1 MGKVVFLGVEGSGK
15 TTLAMALT
23 KAFARHA
30 DEGWY
35 LRPEG
40 RGAYNFATIAPGDFA
55 TDGFPAQ
62 TSAAREMT
70 WKISRDDVDK
80 GGIQILDYPGEIY
93 RLAFLTA
100 EDEADPD
107 AFRARAEANAEELNL
122 LNRAIEEAE
131 SLYVLFN
138 LQDALDLRGDDANRS
153 AVWVTNECL
162 KRLKALPA
170 KPRVTLVFTQVD
182 RYQTDDDFLHSF
194 TPAELDLI
202 GHDHPDVDWM
212 MVSVLVPSDS
222 EFGIDAFV
230 RRVTGLGEF
239 GVPDGRPRQRAA
251 AGGALA
257 RLAAQRKSAAT
268 SAAPPVD
275 AATRAAPPADAATSA
290 APPAD
295 AATSAAPPAQD
306 TPMRERSRLSRPDD
320 EATHSRSSFLWLILI
335 TVVVFATA
343 NLVVLYFHGARG
355 ARALPRA
362 ATRAAPPADA
372 ATRAAPPADA
382 ATSAAPPAG
391 AATSAAPPAD
401 AATSAAPPA
410 DAATRAAP
418 PADAATSAAPPAQ
431 DTPMRERSRL
441 SRPDDAIATNVPPA
455 ITAQAALSNEMA
467 IALAAARAC
476 ATPQEAR
483 ETLSYAA
490 DALNSAEAVYERA
503 RVDDFLGWGAF
514 VRTREEKARNPPWT
528 AWLRRIDL
536 LGEKKAV
543 FMQQPATNAIAC
555 RTQALEGYRAAAARG
570 VSAAVDALARH
581 ANHENDKDVRRS
593 EKVPAVPPAPPAPPA
608 KSEVR

>member
-1 MGKVVFLGVEGSGK
+1 
-15 TTLAMALT
+15 MALT

-80 GGIQILDYPGEIY
+80 GDIQILDYPGEIY

-107 AFRARAEANAEELNL
+107 AFRARAEANAEELNV

-162 KRLKALPA
+162 K
-170 KPRVTLVFTQVD
+170 
-182 RYQTDDDFLHSF
+182 LHSF

-212 MVSVLVPSDS
+212 MVSVLVPPDS

-239 GVPDGRPRQRAA
+239 GVPDGRPCQRAA
-251 AGGALA
+251 TGGALA
-257 RLAAQRKSAAT
+257 RLAAQHKSVAT
-268 SAAPPVD
+268 SAVTPAIGVAGVPPATGTTGVSPVENTGTTGVPPV
-275 AATRAAPPADAATSA
+275 A
-290 APPAD
+290 
-295 AATSAAPPAQD
+295 PAQS
-306 TPMRERSRLSRPDD
+306 PRQ
-320 EATHSRSSFLWLILI
+320 SFLWLILI

-343 NLVVLYFHGARG
+343 NLVVLYFRSARG
-355 ARALPRA
+355 ARAL
-362 ATRAAPPADA
+362 
-372 ATRAAPPADA
+372 
-382 ATSAAPPAG
+382 SE
-391 AATSAAPPAD
+391 
-401 AATSAAPPA
+401 
-410 DAATRAAP
+410 
-418 PADAATSAAPPAQ
+418 AATSAAPPAQ
-431 DTPMRERSRL
+431 DAPTRERSRL
-441 SRPDDAIATNVPPA
+441 SRPDDAIATNVPPVV
-455 ITAQAALSNEMA
+455 TAQAALSNETA

-593 EKVPAVPPAPPAPPA
+593 EKVPAVPPAPSAPPA

>member
-107 AFRARAEANAEELNL
+107 AFRARAEANAEELNV

-162 KRLKALPA
+162 KHLKALPA

-268 SAAPPVD
+268 
-275 AATRAAPPADAATSA
+275 RAAPPADAATSA

-335 TVVVFATA
+335 TVIVFATA

-362 ATRAAPPADA
+362 ATSAAPPAD
-372 ATRAAPPADA
+372 
-382 ATSAAPPAG
+382 

-410 DAATRAAP
+410 DAAT
-418 PADAATSAAPPAQ
+418 SAAPPAQ
-431 DTPMRERSRL
+431 DTPMRERSRLSRPDDAIPSCPRGRTGREERSRL

-490 DALNSAEAVYERA
+490 DALDSAEALYERA
-503 RVDDFLGWGAF
+503 RVDDLLGWGAF
-514 VRTREEKARNPPWT
+514 VRTREEKARNPPWPM
-528 AWLRRIDL
+528 WLRRIDL

-543 FMQQPATNAIAC
+543 VMLYPSVSNLAHLAS

-570 VSAAVDALARH
+570 VPAAVDALARH
-581 ANHENDKDVRRS
+581 ASHENDKDVRRS
-593 EKVPAVPPAPPAPPA
+593 EKTPAVLSAPPVPPA
-608 KSEVR
+608 KSEVK

>member
-93 RLAFLTA
+93 RLAFLSA
-100 EDEADPD
+100 EDEPDPD
-107 AFRARAEANAEELNL
+107 AFRARAEANAEELTV

-182 RYQTDDDFLHSF
+182 RYQTDDDLLHSF

-212 MVSVLVPSDS
+212 MVSVLVPPDS

-257 RLAAQRKSAAT
+257 RLAAQQKSVAT
-268 SAAPPVD
+268 SAVTPAIGVAGVPPATGTTGNLPVEETAATGVPPVV
-275 AATRAAPPADAATSA
+275 T
-290 APPAD
+290 
-295 AATSAAPPAQD
+295 AQS
-306 TPMRERSRLSRPDD
+306 PRK
-320 EATHSRSSFLWLILI
+320 SFLWLILI

-355 ARALPRA
+355 ARALPEREKLQESPKLPNSESPSSESKDA
-362 ATRAAPPADA
+362 PLPPAEPPQQVQSGE
-372 ATRAAPPADA
+372 TPLPPAEPPQVQSGE
-382 ATSAAPPAG
+382 TPLPPAEKVDVHVEL
-391 AATSAAPPAD
+391 AA
-401 AATSAAPPA
+401 
-410 DAATRAAP
+410 
-418 PADAATSAAPPAQ
+418 
-431 DTPMRERSRL
+431 E
-441 SRPDDAIATNVPPA
+441 IA
-455 ITAQAALSNEMA
+455 AALA
-467 IALAAARAC
+467 RARAC

-483 ETLSYAA
+483 EALSYAA
-490 DALNSAEAVYERA
+490 DALNSAEAIYERA

-514 VRTREEKARNPPWT
+514 VRTREEKTRNPPWT
-528 AWLRRIDL
+528 TWLRRIDL

-543 FMQQPATNAIAC
+543 FMQRPATNAIAC
-555 RTQALEGYRAAAARG
+555 RTLALDGYRAAAARG

-581 ANHENDKDVRRS
+581 ATHENDKDVRRS
-593 EKVPAVPPAPPAPPA
+593 ENVPAVSLAPSAAPA
-608 KSEVR
+608 KSEVK

>member
-40 RGAYNFATIAPGDFA
+40 RGAYNFATIAPGDFV

-80 GGIQILDYPGEIY
+80 GDIQILDYPGEIY
-93 RLAFLTA
+93 RLAFLAA

-107 AFRARAEANAEELNL
+107 AFRARAEANAEELNV

-212 MVSVLVPSDS
+212 MVSVLMPPDS

-268 SAAPPVD
+268 SAVTSAIGV
-275 AATRAAPPADAATSA
+275 AGVPPATGTTGVSPVAT
-290 APPAD
+290 
-295 AATSAAPPAQD
+295 AQS
-306 TPMRERSRLSRPDD
+306 PR
-320 EATHSRSSFLWLILI
+320 HGFLWLILI

-355 ARALPRA
+355 ARALPEV
-362 ATRAAPPADA
+362 
-372 ATRAAPPADA
+372 
-382 ATSAAPPAG
+382 ATSATLPREATTNAVPPAITNVKTV
-391 AATSAAPPAD
+391 AV
-401 AATSAAPPA
+401 
-410 DAATRAAP
+410 
-418 PADAATSAAPPAQ
+418 
-431 DTPMRERSRL
+431 
-441 SRPDDAIATNVPPA
+441 ATNVLPT
-455 ITAQAALSNEMA
+455 ITAQAALSNETA
-467 IALAAARAC
+467 AALAAARAC

-514 VRTREEKARNPPWT
+514 VRTRDEKSHNPPWT
-528 AWLRRIDL
+528 KWLRRIDL

-581 ANHENDKDVRRS
+581 ANHENDKEVRRS
-593 EKVPAVPPAPPAPPA
+593 EKPPVVPPVPPAPPA
-608 KSEVR
+608 KSEEK

>member
-80 GGIQILDYPGEIY
+80 GDIQILDYPGEIY

-107 AFRARAEANAEELNL
+107 AFRARAEANAEELNV
-122 LNRAIEEAE
+122 LNRAIEGAE

-162 KRLKALPA
+162 KRLKALSA

-182 RYQTDDDFLHSF
+182 RYQTEDDFLHSF

-212 MVSVLVPSDS
+212 MVSVLVPPDS

-257 RLAAQRKSAAT
+257 RLAAQQKAT
-268 SAAPPVD
+268 GTTGILPVENTGTTGVPPV
-275 AATRAAPPADAATSA
+275 A
-290 APPAD
+290 
-295 AATSAAPPAQD
+295 PAQS
-306 TPMRERSRLSRPDD
+306 PRQ
-320 EATHSRSSFLWLILI
+320 SFLWLILI

-343 NLVVLYFHGARG
+343 NLVVLYFHGARE
-355 ARALPRA
+355 ARALPEREKLQESPKLPNSESPSSDSK
-362 ATRAAPPADA
+362 AAPLPTVEPQPQVRSDETPPPPKKKVDVHVELA
-372 ATRAAPPADA
+372 AEIAA
-382 ATSAAPPAG
+382 
-391 AATSAAPPAD
+391 
-401 AATSAAPPA
+401 
-410 DAATRAAP
+410 
-418 PADAATSAAPPAQ
+418 
-431 DTPMRERSRL
+431 
-441 SRPDDAIATNVPPA
+441 AIAK
-455 ITAQAALSNEMA
+455 
-467 IALAAARAC
+467 ARAC

-593 EKVPAVPPAPPAPPA
+593 EKVPAVPLAPPAAPT
-608 KSEVR
+608 KSEVK

>member
-1 MGKVVFLGVEGSGK
+1 MGNVVFLGVEGSGK

-107 AFRARAEANAEELNL
+107 AFRARAEANAEELNV

-275 AATRAAPPADAATSA
+275 AATRAAPPA
-290 APPAD
+290 
-295 AATSAAPPAQD
+295 QD

-335 TVVVFATA
+335 TVIVFATA

-355 ARALPRA
+355 ARALPR
-362 ATRAAPPADA
+362 
-372 ATRAAPPADA
+372 
-382 ATSAAPPAG
+382 

-418 PADAATSAAPPAQ
+418 PADAATRAAPPADAATRAAPPAQ

-441 SRPDDAIATNVPPA
+441 SRPDDAITTNVPPA

-514 VRTREEKARNPPWT
+514 VRTREEKARNPPWPM
-528 AWLRRIDL
+528 WLRRIDL

-543 FMQQPATNAIAC
+543 VMLYPSVSNLAHLAS
-555 RTQALEGYRAAAARG
+555 RTQALKGYRAAAARG

-581 ANHENDKDVRRS
+581 ASHENDKDVRRS
-593 EKVPAVPPAPPAPPA
+593 EKTPAVLSAPPVPPA
-608 KSEVR
+608 KSEVK

>member
-1 MGKVVFLGVEGSGK
+1 
-15 TTLAMALT
+15 
-23 KAFARHA
+23 
-30 DEGWY
+30 
-35 LRPEG
+35 
-40 RGAYNFATIAPGDFA
+40 
-55 TDGFPAQ
+55 
-62 TSAAREMT
+62 MT

-107 AFRARAEANAEELNL
+107 AFRARAEANAEELNV

-212 MVSVLVPSDS
+212 MVSVLVPPDS

-251 AGGALA
+251 ASGALA

-268 SAAPPVD
+268 SAATPAIGV
-275 AATRAAPPADAATSA
+275 AGVPPATGTTGILPVENTGTTGVSPV
-290 APPAD
+290 APSHPY
-295 AATSAAPPAQD
+295 
-306 TPMRERSRLSRPDD
+306 RN
-320 EATHSRSSFLWLILI
+320 FLWLILI
-335 TVVVFATA
+335 TVIVFATA

-355 ARALPRA
+355 ARALPEV
-362 ATRAAPPADA
+362 
-372 ATRAAPPADA
+372 
-382 ATSAAPPAG
+382 ATSATLPREATTNAVPPAITNVETV
-391 AATSAAPPAD
+391 AV
-401 AATSAAPPA
+401 
-410 DAATRAAP
+410 
-418 PADAATSAAPPAQ
+418 
-431 DTPMRERSRL
+431 
-441 SRPDDAIATNVPPA
+441 ATNVLPT
-455 ITAQAALSNEMA
+455 ITAQAALSNETA
-467 IALAAARAC
+467 AALAAARAC

-483 ETLSYAA
+483 EALSYAA

-528 AWLRRIDL
+528 VWLRRIDL

-555 RTQALEGYRAAAARG
+555 RTQALEGYRVAAARG

-593 EKVPAVPPAPPAPPA
+593 EKVPAVPLAPPAAPA
-608 KSEVR
+608 KSEVK

>member
-80 GGIQILDYPGEIY
+80 GDIQILDYPGEIY

-107 AFRARAEANAEELNL
+107 AFRARAAANAEELAV

-182 RYQTDDDFLHSF
+182 RYQTEDDFLHSF

-212 MVSVLVPSDS
+212 MVSVLVPPDS
-222 EFGIDAFV
+222 EFGIDALV

-257 RLAAQRKSAAT
+257 RLAAQHKSAAT
-268 SAAPPVD
+268 SAVQE
-275 AATRAAPPADAATSA
+275 S
-290 APPAD
+290 

-306 TPMRERSRLSRPDD
+306 APTRERPDG
-320 EATHSRSSFLWLILI
+320 EATHSRNSFLWLILI

-355 ARALPRA
+355 ARALSEREKKLQESPKLPNSESPSSESKDAPLTPAEPPPQARSGETPPPPKNKVDVHVELAAEIA
-362 ATRAAPPADA
+362 AT
-372 ATRAAPPADA
+372 
-382 ATSAAPPAG
+382 
-391 AATSAAPPAD
+391 
-401 AATSAAPPA
+401 
-410 DAATRAAP
+410 
-418 PADAATSAAPPAQ
+418 
-431 DTPMRERSRL
+431 
-441 SRPDDAIATNVPPA
+441 
-455 ITAQAALSNEMA
+455 
-467 IALAAARAC
+467 LAKARAC
-476 ATPQEAR
+476 PTPQEAR
-483 ETLSYAA
+483 EALSYAA
-490 DALNSAEAVYERA
+490 DALNSAEALYERA

-593 EKVPAVPPAPPAPPA
+593 EKVPAAPPAPSAPPV
-608 KSEVR
+608 KSEVK

>member
-107 AFRARAEANAEELNL
+107 AFRARAEANAEELNV

-182 RYQTDDDFLHSF
+182 RYQTNDDFLHSF

-212 MVSVLVPSDS
+212 MVSVLVPPDS

-257 RLAAQRKSAAT
+257 RLAAQQKSAAT
-268 SAAPPVD
+268 SAAPPAIGV
-275 AATRAAPPADAATSA
+275 AGVPPATGTTGILPVENTGTTGVPPVAT
-290 APPAD
+290 
-295 AATSAAPPAQD
+295 AQS
-306 TPMRERSRLSRPDD
+306 PR
-320 EATHSRSSFLWLILI
+320 HSFLWLILI

-362 ATRAAPPADA
+362 ATSAAPPTA
-372 ATRAAPPADA
+372 A
-382 ATSAAPPAG
+382 ATSAAPPA
-391 AATSAAPPAD
+391 A
-401 AATSAAPPA
+401 
-410 DAATRAAP
+410 
-418 PADAATSAAPPAQ
+418 AATSAAPPAQ
-431 DTPMRERSRL
+431 DAPTRERSRL
-441 SRPDDAIATNVPPA
+441 SRPDDTIATNVPPVV
-455 ITAQAALSNEMA
+455 TAQAALSNETA

-476 ATPQEAR
+476 TSLQEAR
-483 ETLSYAA
+483 EILTYAA
-490 DALNSAEAVYERA
+490 ESLNSAEAVYERA

-514 VRTREEKARNPPWT
+514 VRTREEKARNPPWPM
-528 AWLRRIDL
+528 WLRRIDL

-543 FMQQPATNAIAC
+543 VMLYPSVSNLAHLAS

-581 ANHENDKDVRRS
+581 ASHENDKDVRRS
-593 EKVPAVPPAPPAPPA
+593 EKTPAVLSAPPVPPA
-608 KSEVR
+608 KSEVK

>member
-80 GGIQILDYPGEIY
+80 GDIQILDYPGEIY

-107 AFRARAEANAEELNL
+107 AFRARAEANAEELNV

-170 KPRVTLVFTQVD
+170 KPHVTLVFTQVD

-212 MVSVLVPSDS
+212 MVSVLVPPAS

-251 AGGALA
+251 TGGALA
-257 RLAAQRKSAAT
+257 RLAAQHKSVAT
-268 SAAPPVD
+268 SAVTPAIGVAGVPPATGTTGVSPVENTGTTGVPPV
-275 AATRAAPPADAATSA
+275 A
-290 APPAD
+290 
-295 AATSAAPPAQD
+295 PAQS
-306 TPMRERSRLSRPDD
+306 PRQ
-320 EATHSRSSFLWLILI
+320 SFLWLILI

-362 ATRAAPPADA
+362 AT
-372 ATRAAPPADA
+372 
-382 ATSAAPPAG
+382 SAAPPA
-391 AATSAAPPAD
+391 A
-401 AATSAAPPA
+401 
-410 DAATRAAP
+410 
-418 PADAATSAAPPAQ
+418 AATSAAPPAQ
-431 DTPMRERSRL
+431 DAPTRERSRL
-441 SRPDDAIATNVPPA
+441 SRPDDTIATNVPPVV
-455 ITAQAALSNEMA
+455 TVQAALSNETA

-476 ATPQEAR
+476 TSLQEAR
-483 ETLSYAA
+483 EILTYAA
-490 DALNSAEAVYERA
+490 ESLNSAEALYERA

-543 FMQQPATNAIAC
+543 VMLYPSVGNLAHLAS
-555 RTQALEGYRAAAARG
+555 RTQALKGYRAAAARG

-581 ANHENDKDVRRS
+581 ASHENDKDVRRS
-593 EKVPAVPPAPPAPPA
+593 EKTPAVLSAPPVPPA
-608 KSEVR
+608 KSEVK

>member
-107 AFRARAEANAEELNL
+107 AFRARAEANAEELNV

-162 KRLKALPA
+162 KHLKALPA

-275 AATRAAPPADAATSA
+275 AATRAAPPA
-290 APPAD
+290 
-295 AATSAAPPAQD
+295 
-306 TPMRERSRLSRPDD
+306 
-320 EATHSRSSFLWLILI
+320 
-335 TVVVFATA
+335 
-343 NLVVLYFHGARG
+343 
-355 ARALPRA
+355 
-362 ATRAAPPADA
+362 
-372 ATRAAPPADA
+372 
-382 ATSAAPPAG
+382 
-391 AATSAAPPAD
+391 
-401 AATSAAPPA
+401 
-410 DAATRAAP
+410 
-418 PADAATSAAPPAQ
+418 Q

-476 ATPQEAR
+476 ATLQEAR

-514 VRTREEKARNPPWT
+514 VRTREEKARNPPWPM
-528 AWLRRIDL
+528 WLRRIDL

-543 FMQQPATNAIAC
+543 VMLYPSVSNLAHLAS
-555 RTQALEGYRAAAARG
+555 RTQALKGYRAAAARG

-581 ANHENDKDVRRS
+581 ASHENDKDVRRS
-593 EKVPAVPPAPPAPPA
+593 EKTPAVLSAPPVPPA
-608 KSEVR
+608 KSEVK

>member
-80 GGIQILDYPGEIY
+80 GDIQILDYPGEIY

-107 AFRARAEANAEELNL
+107 AFRARAAANAEELTV

-162 KRLKALPA
+162 KRLRALPA

-182 RYQTDDDFLHSF
+182 RYQTEDDFLHSF

-212 MVSVLVPSDS
+212 MVSVLVPPDS

-230 RRVTGLGEF
+230 RRVTGLAEF
-239 GVPDGRPRQRAA
+239 GVPDGRPRQRASS
-251 AGGALA
+251 GGALA
-257 RLAAQRKSAAT
+257 RLAAQQKAVAT
-268 SAAPPVD
+268 SVATPAIGVAGVPPVENTG
-275 AATRAAPPADAATSA
+275 ATGVPPVAT
-290 APPAD
+290 
-295 AATSAAPPAQD
+295 AQS
-306 TPMRERSRLSRPDD
+306 PRQN
-320 EATHSRSSFLWLILI
+320 FLWLILI
-335 TVVVFATA
+335 TVIVFATA
-343 NLVVLYFHGARG
+343 NLIVLYFHGARS
-355 ARALPRA
+355 ARVMPQTEA
-362 ATRAAPPADA
+362 ATNAAPVAVTNAAPVA
-372 ATRAAPPADA
+372 ATNAVPVAVTNAVPVAVTNAVPVAVVV
-382 ATSAAPPAG
+382 
-391 AATSAAPPAD
+391 
-401 AATSAAPPA
+401 
-410 DAATRAAP
+410 
-418 PADAATSAAPPAQ
+418 
-431 DTPMRERSRL
+431 
-441 SRPDDAIATNVPPA
+441 TNVPSVV
-455 ITAQAALSNEMA
+455 TVQAALSNETT

-476 ATPQEAR
+476 TSLQEAR
-483 ETLSYAA
+483 EILTYAA
-490 DALNSAEAVYERA
+490 ESLNSAEALYERA

-514 VRTREEKARNPPWT
+514 VRTREEKARNPPWPM
-528 AWLRRIDL
+528 WLRRIDL

-543 FMQQPATNAIAC
+543 VMLYPSVSNLAHLAS
-555 RTQALEGYRAAAARG
+555 RTQALKGYRAAAARG

-581 ANHENDKDVRRS
+581 ASHENDKDVRRS
-593 EKVPAVPPAPPAPPA
+593 EKTPAVLSAPPVPPA
-608 KSEVR
+608 KSEEK

>member
-30 DEGWY
+30 GEGWY

-80 GGIQILDYPGEIY
+80 GDIQILDYPGEIY

-100 EDEADPD
+100 EDEPDPD
-107 AFRARAEANAEELNL
+107 AFRARAEANAEELNV

-212 MVSVLVPSDS
+212 MVSVLVPPDS

-251 AGGALA
+251 GGALA
-257 RLAAQRKSAAT
+257 RLAAQQKSVAT
-268 SAAPPVD
+268 SATTPAIGVAGVPPATGTTGVSPIENTGTTGVPPV
-275 AATRAAPPADAATSA
+275 ATTQSPRK
-290 APPAD
+290 
-295 AATSAAPPAQD
+295 
-306 TPMRERSRLSRPDD
+306 
-320 EATHSRSSFLWLILI
+320 SFLWLILI
-335 TVVVFATA
+335 TVVVFASA
-343 NLVVLYFHGARG
+343 NLVVLYFRSARG
-355 ARALPRA
+355 ARTLPEREKLQESPKLPNSESPSIESKEVPLPPVEPQPQVQSGETPSPLKKKVDVHVELA
-362 ATRAAPPADA
+362 AEIAA
-372 ATRAAPPADA
+372 
-382 ATSAAPPAG
+382 
-391 AATSAAPPAD
+391 
-401 AATSAAPPA
+401 
-410 DAATRAAP
+410 
-418 PADAATSAAPPAQ
+418 
-431 DTPMRERSRL
+431 
-441 SRPDDAIATNVPPA
+441 
-455 ITAQAALSNEMA
+455 
-467 IALAAARAC
+467 ALAAARAC

-593 EKVPAVPPAPPAPPA
+593 GKVPAVLPVPPAAPA
-608 KSEVR
+608 KSEVK